1 MLEIVFTSG
10 RIGAKAIKLIG
21 VAENARINSSFLSKE
36 ENSLL
41 KKAALQSDFN
51 GEFGTFAE
59 VYSKNTKIIAIGL
72 GKKIDCLSLKK
83 AGALLAEKLF
93 HDEVAVYFAEPLKN
107 CKLTEAEIA
116 KSLALGLQLGAYRF
130 DKYFTSKKA
139 DEYPSLEQVIFKLK
153 NPDKAREEYKN
164 LAALAN
170 AVRYTKDLVNE
181 PANFL
186 TPEAFAAD
194 ILRLKYLGLEVEVF
208 EEEALQ
214 EKDFSLVRAVAKG
227 SAQAPKVVVIKWKGN
242 PKSDDWYLGLAGK
255 GVTFDS
261 GGLVIKSFAGMQNM
275 KSDMAGAAVVVATL
289 KALAL
294 QCCHK
299 NIIGVIALVENMP
312 GADAMKVGDVYA
324 SMSGQTVEI
333 KNTDAEGRLLMAD
346 LLWYLQKEYDVKN
359 IVDVTT
365 LGGFHSVLRDK
376 YAALFSNTEAL
387 QKALIA
393 VGQKTGETL
402 WAFPLDIFPDKAL
415 ASNVADMVNSLG
427 PSQLGSA
434 VLAIAFLKRFIRKG
448 TRWAHIEISN
458 MKSDEKGMATGFGVE
473 LLNSFI
479 NEDL

>member
-1 MLEIVFTSG
+1 M
-10 RIGAKAIKLIG
+10 
-21 VAENARINSSFLSKE
+21 
-36 ENSLL
+36 
-41 KKAALQSDFN
+41 
-51 GEFGTFAE
+51 
-59 VYSKNTKIIAIGL
+59 
-72 GKKIDCLSLKK
+72 
-83 AGALLAEKLF
+83 
-93 HDEVAVYFAEPLKN
+93 
-107 CKLTEAEIA
+107 
-116 KSLALGLQLGAYRF
+116 
-130 DKYFTSKKA
+130 
-139 DEYPSLEQVIFKLK
+139 
-153 NPDKAREEYKN
+153 
-164 LAALAN
+164 
-170 AVRYTKDLVNE
+170 
-181 PANFL
+181 
-186 TPEAFAAD
+186 
-194 ILRLKYLGLEVEVF
+194 
-208 EEEALQ
+208 
-214 EKDFSLVRAVAKG
+214 
-227 SAQAPKVVVIKWKGN
+227 IKWKGN
-242 PKSDDWYLGLAGK
+242 PKSDDWDLGLAGK

-261 GGLVIKSFAGMQNM
+261 GGLVLKTFAGLQNM

-312 GADAMKVGDVYA
+312 GGDAMKVGDVYA

-346 LLWYLQKEYDVKN
+346 LLWYLQKEYDVTK
-359 IVDVTT
+359 IIDVTT

-393 VGQKTGETL
+393 AGQKTGENL

-448 TRWAHIEISN
+448 TKWAHIEISN

-479 NEDL
+479 SEDL